1 MLAALRGCRGSEPER
16 LSRYLRLFTFTAYDR
31 FDLNIH
37 SACMFFWVRRGGDPF
52 PIRERLTH

>member
-37 SACMFFWVRRGGDPF
+37 SVCMFSGFVEAA
-52 PIRERLTH
+52 IRFLSGNG